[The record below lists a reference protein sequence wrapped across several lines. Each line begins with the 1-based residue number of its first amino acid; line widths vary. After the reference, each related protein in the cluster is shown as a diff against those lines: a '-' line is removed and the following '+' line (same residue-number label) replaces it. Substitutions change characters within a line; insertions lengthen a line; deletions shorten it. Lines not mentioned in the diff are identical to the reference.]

1 MTQVLVTSINLSEQA
16 SLILSLDEKIAELQE
31 LRKEKVN
38 EIRAIM
44 TEANITELK
53 ADSKHTF
60 KLSQILRNSV
70 DMARLKKEFK
80 SIYVAFVR
88 VGTVIINNRISVTIS
103 FNRQL

>member
-31 LRKEKVN
+31 LRKDKVN

-53 ADSKHTF
+53 ADNKHTF

-80 SIYVAFVR
+80 SIYASLLRPSSYFKFEIV
-88 VGTVIINNRISVTIS
+88 
-103 FNRQL
+103 